1 MNNIFLII
9 SIFGFVLSINLL
21 FKSLSKKKSVLFLAL
36 FYLIY
41 SLYTLQT
48 YIIESNLISELRW
61 FYIWPL
67 PIYSIIAIPTYF
79 YFISIIKN
87 DFNWKWKHILLF
99 IPFILSVIDVI
110 LIYSKPSDIYNAIID
125 VAITNPAERFN
136 IKYGLLDLNQ
146 HYVLRHLW
154 QFISLIVLY
163 PILFKFI
170 RSNRSQQKHKIIQ
183 NRWLIT
189 FYVLL
194 ILMSIFAS
202 VYGVERIYNIRIIP
216 FIQDY
221 AALLKVS
228 FHMVLFL
235 IAIIPISFPTILYG
249 TLALNT
255 ESLLVKTT
263 KPKSKGNQSQAESKY
278 GLNIEDIKNKLDSLE
293 KKKLFLDPNF
303 DLNRCAQ
310 ELKIPTHHL
319 SYFLKQNLKLSFSSY
334 KNSLRINEAKLLI
347 AQGYLMTNTIDALAI
362 ICGFANRSSFSKVFK
377 QVTDLSPGVYFKSV
391 KNN

>member
-1 MNNIFLII
+1 MKNILLII
-9 SIFGFVLSINLL
+9 SIFGFVLSTNLL
-21 FKSLSKKKSVLFLAL
+21 FKSLSKKKRVLFLPL
-36 FYLIY
+36 FYFIY
-41 SLYTLQT
+41 SLYAFQT
-48 YIIESNLISELRW
+48 YIIESNQISELRW

-110 LIYSKPSDIYNAIID
+110 LIYSKPSYIYNAIID
-125 VAITNPAERFN
+125 IAITNPAERFN
-136 IKYGLLDLNQ
+136 VKYGLLDLNQ
-146 HYVLRHLW
+146 HYILRHLW

-170 RSNRSQQKHKIIQ
+170 RSNRSQEKHKIVQ

-189 FYVLL
+189 FYALL
-194 ILMSIFAS
+194 FLMSFLAS
-202 VYGVERIYNIRIIP
+202 VYGIEMKYNIGIIP
-216 FIQDY
+216 FLQDY
-221 AALLKVS
+221 AALLQVS
-228 FHMVLFL
+228 FYIVLFI
-235 IAIIPISFPTILYG
+235 IAIVPISFPTILHG

-255 ESLLVKTT
+255 ESLIVKTT
-263 KPKSKGNQSQAESKY
+263 KPKSKANHPQVETKY
-278 GLNIEDIKNKLDSLE
+278 GLNIEDIKNKLDALE
-293 KKKLFLDPNF
+293 KEKLFLNPNF
-303 DLNRCAQ
+303 DLNKCAQ

-319 SYFLKQNLKLSFSSY
+319 SYFLNQNLNLSFSSY

-347 AQGYLMTNTIDALAI
+347 AQGYLNTSTIDALAI

-377 QVTDLSPGVYFKSV
+377 QVTDLSPGEYFKSV
-391 KNN
+391 KK